1 MTFTLIGNSSKV
13 AFFQWFAHS
22 SIAKSNNFLSFKA
35 SSSLE
40 RPDCFAGGLFS
51 SGKHDD
57 RITPERAL
65 LSGDQTCSIGS
76 YAEYLAAYVRI
87 DSRSSFK

>member
-1 MTFTLIGNSSKV
+1 MTLTLIGNSSKV
-13 AFFQWFAHS
+13 ASFQWFAHS
-22 SIAKSNNFLSFKA
+22 SIAILNNFLSFTA
-35 SSSLE
+35 SSSRE
-40 RPDCFAGGLFS
+40 RADCFADGLFS

-65 LSGDQTCSIGS
+65 LSGDQTCSIGL
-76 YAEYLAAYVRI
+76 YAEYLAAYVRT